1 MTTFILGCVYVLK
14 NPYYPEGDRI
24 NATAFAAYC
33 REGNFIMLEPG
44 GYVGMYQQQKGWEYC
59 MRYCLPCLE
68 ISIILRQKSCM

>member
-14 NPYYPEGDRI
+14 NPYYPEGDQI

-44 GYVGMYQQQKGWEYC
+44 GYVGMYQQQKGLGILY
-59 MRYCLPCLE
+59 E
-68 ISIILRQKSCM
+68 ILFALFGNFNYTPAKSCM